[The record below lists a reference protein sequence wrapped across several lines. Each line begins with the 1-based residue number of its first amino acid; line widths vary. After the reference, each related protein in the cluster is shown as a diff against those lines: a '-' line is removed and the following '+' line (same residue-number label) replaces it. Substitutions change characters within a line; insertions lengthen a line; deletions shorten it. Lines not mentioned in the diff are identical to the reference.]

1 MGPGMV
7 YREAYDE
14 IGFPSKR
21 CCQAQLGMAVSGMML
36 PTKLIKTKQVL
47 FSRHVPKRRCG
58 FEDDGVKN
66 GEGWGRKNWTFD
78 VKGGFCR
85 SERGTKL
92 KMRRGRKRERCVS
105 INTWTLFLFNF
116 FFFKKKKNFFFF
128 FIFLFC
134 FLFFFF
140 FFFSFFFSFFFFFF
154 FFCFFF
160 FFFCFFFFFLEN
172 CFNALR

>member
-1 MGPGMV
+1 MV

-92 KMRRGRKRERCVS
+92 KMRKGRERDV
-105 INTWTLFLFNF
+105 FLSL
-116 FFFKKKKNFFFF
+116 KH
-128 FIFLFC
+128 I
-134 FLFFFF
+134 
-140 FFFSFFFSFFFFFF
+140 
-154 FFCFFF
+154 
-160 FFFCFFFFFLEN
+160 
-172 CFNALR
+172 

>member
-1 MGPGMV
+1 MV

-21 CCQAQLGMAVSGMML
+21 CCQARLGMTVSGMML
-36 PTKLIKTKQVL
+36 PTELIKTKQVL

-58 FEDDGVKN
+58 FEEGQKKN

-92 KMRRGRKRERCVS
+92 KMRRGKGRERGVS
-105 INTWTLFLFNF
+105 INT
-116 FFFKKKKNFFFF
+116 
-128 FIFLFC
+128 
-134 FLFFFF
+134 
-140 FFFSFFFSFFFFFF
+140 
-154 FFCFFF
+154 
-160 FFFCFFFFFLEN
+160 FFFLLTLTI
-172 CFNALR
+172 FFLILRWSRAVLSDFISVYFTTSMILMLFVFVLLFFVFVFFSLLFFSHSDTE